1 MKIIII
7 ISIVV
12 VLLLLID
19 IFIKN
24 REKKRY
30 RYIKKLVEHKR
41 QGCMI
46 SIVLLAVMVLLTIQG
61 CAYLGK
67 DYKLDDA
74 KAKASEVSKDF
85 SFVEEK
91 VIKKSDIFS
100 YATVNEIYWTFHDN
114 DYDFDFKVYQ
124 IWSFP
129 TGLPPSRVL
138 RTNYYPIMFDALVFS
153 RPQVRAILTPMGTAK
168 ANYKCYCR
176 SKEQLLKNLD
186 ILENAV
192 DEVKEETGVVA
203 FGDYPLYDEVYIQF
217 ENVEAD
223 NSMYLTFDEREIE
236 REMFITHL
244 FPDDDSGVKEF

>member
-1 MKIIII
+1 MKHF
-7 ISIVV
+7 S
-12 VLLLLID
+12 
-19 IFIKN
+19 FNSIKN
-24 REKKRY
+24 L
-30 RYIKKLVEHKR
+30 IL
-41 QGCMI
+41 
-46 SIVLLAVMVLLTIQG
+46 IVLLAVTVLLTIQG

-114 DYDFDFKVYQ
+114 DHDFDFKVYQ

-217 ENVEAD
+217 VNVEAD

-236 REMFITHL
+236 RERFITHL